1 MCTLAEN
8 DKFIPYLVTLS
19 SCPSI
24 IIISDFV
31 KFVSPVTH
39 DQQNLEKFA
48 KDWHKIGILQ

>member
-48 KDWHKIGILQ
+48 KD